1 MARVFSLSSAAWSI
15 LYLCAKIAT
24 PHDVFEQLAHRHIVP
39 VNLES
44 IGIPEQVHLAFAG
57 HEAGT
62 GMTVSWA
69 TKSRVS
75 APQVWYTQASNGNVS
90 LDAMDVA
97 PATTNV
103 YYAEDDYELYNHH
116 AVFSP
121 QTEYFYVIGSQDDSL
136 ATSSTRNVFKTASD
150 GTVDAFN
157 AVIYGDMGV
166 LQSES
171 SIEYLNSLALDGVEL
186 IWHIGDISYADD
198 AFEHPDVDPNA
209 FTYEEVFNKFMNLM
223 SPVMSK
229 VPYMV
234 TVGNHEAECYS
245 PACLRST
252 FKKDHL
258 GNFSAYNARFR
269 MPSNESNGALNMW
282 FSWTHGPVQFISI
295 NSETDFDGAIRDE
308 QTGTHHNG
316 GFGNQVK
323 WLNEAL
329 AAAHARRDKFPWIF
343 VGTHRPLYSVF
354 MEDTTYGRLPR
365 VRNVTVAIQKAFED
379 LFLKFGPSHENV
391 LTIVRRYKVDAVLMG
406 HVHSYERQLP
416 IAHGKSVRDGV
427 SPDASV
433 YHNPKAPVYILTGA
447 AGNIED
453 LTPYLGEEQVPE
465 WNVV

>member
-44 IGIPEQVHLAFAG
+44 IGIPEQIHLAFAG

-116 AVFSP
+116 AVFSGLTP
-121 QTEYFYVIGSQDDSL
+121 QTEYVYVIGSQDDSL

-171 SIEYLNSLALDGVEL
+171 SIEYLNLPALDGVEL

-234 TVGNHEAECYS
+234 MVGNHEAECYS

-258 GNFSAYNARFR
+258 GNFSA
-269 MPSNESNGALNMW
+269 
-282 FSWTHGPVQFISI
+282 I

-379 LFLKFGPSHENV
+379 LFLK
-391 LTIVRRYKVDAVLMG
+391 YKVDAVLMG